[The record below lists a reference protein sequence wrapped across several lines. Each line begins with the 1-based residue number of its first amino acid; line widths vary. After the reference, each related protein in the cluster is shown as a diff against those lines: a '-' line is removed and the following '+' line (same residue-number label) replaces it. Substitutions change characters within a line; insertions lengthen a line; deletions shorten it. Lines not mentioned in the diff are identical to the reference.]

1 MRDTTSHW
9 LLSIKDLVQTPSL
22 LQVVVGRRLELRL
35 PLYSFPRYTLSASL
49 PCDIKVQ
56 FRLKRLLPSQEVG
69 IGSRILHMS
78 GFAAIT
84 ISEVSFVEES
94 REEYDALKKLMGPLV
109 VPDQDWDIFVKGTMV
124 RRLKRDYFA
133 VRAGE
138 TVHCAYFCIKGLFR
152 FFYTLDD
159 GKEFTKSFA
168 IEGDFVTSYG
178 AMISG
183 EPSYFSI
190 QALEEAL
197 VIEIPY
203 GLLLEL
209 ADRSRYWER
218 FLRHSVEQLYRKKEE
233 RERELLY
240 LSAAERLEAFK
251 MKYPGLEARIPQYF
265 IASYLGISPVSLS
278 RIVHQSKT

>member
-1 MRDTTSHW
+1 ME
-9 LLSIKDLVQTPSL
+9 KNQ
-22 LQVVVGRRLELRL
+22 
-35 PLYSFPRYTLSASL
+35 
-49 PCDIKVQ
+49 
-56 FRLKRLLPSQEVG
+56 
-69 IGSRILHMS
+69 
-78 GFAAIT
+78 
-84 ISEVSFVEES
+84 
-94 REEYDALKKLMGPLV
+94 EEYDALKKLMGPLA
-109 VPDQDWDIFVKGTMV
+109 VPDQDWEIFVKRTMV
-124 RRLKRDYFA
+124 RKLKRDYFA

-168 IEGDFVTSYG
+168 LEGDIVTSYG

-203 GLLLEL
+203 TLLLEL
-209 ADRSRYWER
+209 VDRSRHWER
-218 FLRHSVEQLYRKKEE
+218 FLRHSVEQLYKKKEE

-278 RIVHQSKT
+278 RIVNQSKT